1 MCIGIS
7 LRFQIKQRECQ
18 LLEVLPTNRDLLNSI
33 CSEVLNRF
41 DIVISEVIFVSR
53 HSSLLVRTL
62 IACENSVRS
71 FASPT
76 QVAFEERCNVSEG
89 ACNIVLSALIRE
101 MPNPFRYLIV
111 SYTD

>member
-1 MCIGIS
+1 M
-7 LRFQIKQRECQ
+7 
-18 LLEVLPTNRDLLNSI
+18 
-33 CSEVLNRF
+33 
-41 DIVISEVIFVSR
+41 SR

-89 ACNIVLSALIRE
+89 ACNIVLTALIRE
-101 MPNPFRYLIV
+101 KPNPFRYLIV